1 MKKIILVLF
10 VVASLNASAQSK
22 VQDSLV
28 DRINYLT
35 KKIVNTRFVIY
46 NIQDY
51 MNLCKANPKL
61 NKFDPGWIQ
70 RILDDYYKTS
80 GDTPP
85 KRQKVVHLKVAV
97 KKPIKKGH

>member
-1 MKKIILVLF
+1 MKKILTLLFIL
-10 VVASLNASAQSK
+10 AALNASSQKSI
-22 VQDSLV
+22 QDSLI

-61 NKFDPGWIQ
+61 NKFNQGWIQ

-85 KRQKVVHLKVAV
+85 KRQKVVR
-97 KKPIKKGH
+97 KKT